1 MILKTLLPQTEDNLL
16 TKQLDNQPTKTKG
29 IKLQLIIPESVML
42 KSRWQL
48 IIAVY
53 LSAVYIAIAIVTKK
67 LK

>member
-1 MILKTLLPQTEDNLL
+1 MYLNYFLYFRKNALVALDKKGPKAV
-16 TKQLDNQPTKTKG
+16 TKRGGSKP
-29 IKLQLIIPESVML
+29 VML

-53 LSAVYIAIAIVTKK
+53 LSAVYKAIAIITKK